1 MRSPFTDTI
10 TIYNRTIANR
20 EPVWRRTVVRGV
32 QWTQK
37 SRISYDASGKNI
49 YTTETSIT
57 IPVDADAGGKQYAE
71 PKAYLAAADPDVLWT
86 LNAESGEDVIIKGE
100 CPWNISDAYTLDD
113 LNNEY
118 GYVSI
123 QAVADNTNREH
134 LKNWKVVA
142 V

>member
-20 EPVWRRTVVRGV
+20 EPVWHRTVVRGV

-37 SRISYDASGKNI
+37 SRISYDVSGRNI

-113 LNNEY
+113 LNSEY

-123 QAVADNTNREH
+123 MAVSDNTNRAQ

>member
-20 EPVWRRTVVRGV
+20 EPVWHRTVVRGV

-49 YTTETSIT
+49 HTTETSIT
-57 IPVDADAGGKQYAE
+57 IPVDADAGGKQYAV

-134 LKNWKVVA
+134 LKNWKVAA

>member
-142 V
+142 D

>member
-1 MRSPFTDTI
+1 MRSLFTDTI
-10 TIYNRTIANR
+10 TVYNRTMANR
-20 EPVWRRTVVRGV
+20 EPVWHRTVIRGV

-57 IPVDADAGGKQYAE
+57 IPVDADARGKRYAA
-71 PKAYLAAADPDVLWT
+71 PKAYLATADPDALWT
-86 LNAESGEDVIIKGE
+86 LNAESGEDVIVKGE
-100 CPWNISDAYTLDD
+100 CPWNISDVYTLDN
-113 LNNEY
+113 LNREY

-123 QAVADNTNREH
+123 IAVADNTSREH

>member
-20 EPVWRRTVVRGV
+20 EPVWHRTVVRGV

-37 SRISYDASGKNI
+37 SRISYDVSGRNI

-57 IPVDADAGGKQYAE
+57 IPVDADAGGKQYAV

-123 QAVADNTNREH
+123 QAVADNTNRAH

>member
-20 EPVWRRTVVRGV
+20 EPVWHRTVVRGV

-49 YTTETSIT
+49 HTTETSIT
-57 IPVDADAGGKQYAE
+57 IPVDADAGGKQYAV

-123 QAVADNTNREH
+123 QAVADNTNR
-134 LKNWKVVA
+134 
-142 V
+142 

>member
-20 EPVWRRTVVRGV
+20 EPVWHRTVVRGV

-57 IPVDADAGGKQYAE
+57 IPVDADAGGKQYAV

-100 CPWNISDAYTLDD
+100 CPWNISDAYTLDN

-123 QAVADNTNREH
+123 MAVSDNTNRAH

>member
-20 EPVWRRTVVRGV
+20 EPVWHRTVVRGV

-37 SRISYDASGKNI
+37 SRISYDVSGKNI

-123 QAVADNTNREH
+123 RAVADNTNREH

>member
-1 MRSPFTDTI
+1 MRSLFTDTI
-10 TIYNRTIANR
+10 TVYNRTMANR
-20 EPVWRRTVVRGV
+20 EPVWHRTVIRGV

-57 IPVDADAGGKQYAE
+57 IPVDADARGKRYAT
-71 PKAYLAAADPDVLWT
+71 PKAYLAAADPDALWT
-86 LNAESGEDVIIKGE
+86 LNAESGEDVIVKGE
-100 CPWNISDAYTLDD
+100 CPWNISDVYTLDN
-113 LNNEY
+113 LKREY

-123 QAVADNTNREH
+123 MAVSDNTNRAH
-134 LKNWKVVA
+134 LKNWKVAA